1 MRTYLF
7 RFPIYVITHRHTDA
21 PPQKKAPSYRRRPV
35 SIAPQGL
42 YYNLD
47 SGVRPRNDTYK
58 KISQHK
64 PEQSHFYYRGTNRP
78 ITKYQGNTVIPAQAG
93 MTTKNNKVPL
103 WRTRKRYCTKRT
115 HRSRRHGPGFPLG
128 CRGGTQCQG
137 VVIPPCLNLNN
148 VREIKSISCLCHS
161 GA

>member
-21 PPQKKAPSYRRRPV
+21 PPKKKHRHTGAGRYPLPHRDFIITWIPGSGPGMTHTKKFRNTNPNNR
-35 SIAPQGL
+35 IFIIGGL
-42 YYNLD
+42 IGQ
-47 SGVRPRNDTYK
+47 SRNTK
-58 KISQHK
+58 
-64 PEQSHFYYRGTNRP
+64 GT
-78 ITKYQGNTVIPAQAG
+78 QWIPACAG

-115 HRSRRHGPGFPLG
+115 HRSRRRGPGFPLG

-137 VVIPPCLNLNN
+137 VVIPPCLN
-148 VREIKSISCLCHS
+148 
-161 GA
+161 